1 VDKGIFLHTNTGI
14 LRVLTMTDYGVRE
27 AASKV
32 DSSLTLGELP
42 SVFKLSAPHKS
53 VTSSVKRFVDIIGA
67 IAGLILLAMLF
78 LPVAIAI
85 RIESPGA
92 VLYRQRRYG
101 LQGRPFT
108 LLKFRSM
115 VNDADHLK
123 TLVQNE
129 AEGLIFKN
137 EQDPR
142 ITRTGK
148 LLRRSSLDEVP
159 QFWNVLVGEM
169 SLVGTRPPTHD
180 EVIHYTDR
188 HWQRLNVRPG
198 LTGLWQVSGRS
209 EIKDFEEIVNLDL
222 QYQAQWTPQ
231 YDLQIILRTFGV
243 LLTKSGAF

>member
-1 VDKGIFLHTNTGI
+1 
-14 LRVLTMTDYGVRE
+14 MTDYGVRE
-27 AASKV
+27 VEAKL
-32 DSSLTLGELP
+32 DSPLALGEQP
-42 SVFKLSAPHKS
+42 SVFKFSAPHKS
-53 VTSSVKRFVDIIGA
+53 TTSASKRLIDIVGA
-67 IAGLILLAMLF
+67 IAGLTILAMIF
-78 LPVAIAI
+78 LPLAIAI
-85 RIESPGA
+85 RVESPGS
-92 VLYRQRRYG
+92 VLYKQRRYG

-115 VNDADHLK
+115 VKDADRLK
-123 TLVQNE
+123 ALVQNE

-148 LLRRSSLDEVP
+148 LLRRTSLDEVP

-188 HWQRLNVRPG
+188 HWQRLNVKPG
-198 LTGLWQVSGRS
+198 LTGLWQISGRS

-222 QYQAQWTPQ
+222 QYQAQWTPKF
-231 YDLQIILRTFGV
+231 DLQIILRTFVV
-243 LLTKSGAF
+243 LLTKPGAC

>member
-1 VDKGIFLHTNTGI
+1 
-14 LRVLTMTDYGVRE
+14 MTEYGVRE
-27 AASKV
+27 DASKV
-32 DSSLTLGELP
+32 DPPLALGELP
-42 SVFKLSAPHKS
+42 SVFKFSVPHRS
-53 VTSSVKRFVDIIGA
+53 VTSLLKRLIDIVGA
-67 IAGLILLAMLF
+67 IAGLTILSMIF

-85 RIESPGA
+85 RVESPGK
-92 VLYRQRRYG
+92 VLYKQRRYG

-115 VNDADHLK
+115 VKDADRLK
-123 TLVQNE
+123 ALVHNE

-180 EVIHYTDR
+180 EVIRYTDR
-188 HWQRLNVRPG
+188 HWQRLSVKPG

-209 EIKDFEEIVNLDL
+209 EIKDFEEIINLDL
-222 QYQAQWTPQ
+222 QYQALWTPR
-231 YDLQIILRTFGV
+231 YDLQIILRTFAV
-243 LLTKSGAF
+243 LLTKSGAC

>member
-1 VDKGIFLHTNTGI
+1 
-14 LRVLTMTDYGVRE
+14 MTHYGVSDP
-27 AASKV
+27 ASAI
-32 DSSLTLGELP
+32 SSYLMLGELP
-42 SVFKLSAPHKS
+42 SVFKLLAPHRS
-53 VTSSVKRFVDIIGA
+53 VNSALKRLIDIVGA
-67 IAGLILLAMLF
+67 IAGMMILAMLF
-78 LPVAIAI
+78 LPITIAI
-85 RIESPGA
+85 RAESPGS
-92 VLYRQRRYG
+92 VLYKQTRYG

-115 VNDADHLK
+115 VKDADRLK
-123 TLVQNE
+123 TLVHNE

-142 ITRTGK
+142 ITRIGR
-148 LLRRSSLDEVP
+148 LLRRTSLDEVP

-188 HWQRLNVRPG
+188 HWQRLNVKPG

-209 EIKDFEEIVNLDL
+209 EIKDFEEIVSLDL
-222 QYQAQWTPQ
+222 QYQALWTPT

-243 LLTKSGAF
+243 LLTKSGAC

>member
-1 VDKGIFLHTNTGI
+1 
-14 LRVLTMTDYGVRE
+14 MTEYGVRE
-27 AASKV
+27 DASKV
-32 DSSLTLGELP
+32 DSPLALSELP
-42 SVFKLSAPHKS
+42 SAFKFSVPHRS
-53 VTSSVKRFVDIIGA
+53 VTSLLKRLIDIVGA
-67 IAGLILLAMLF
+67 IAGLTILSMIF

-85 RIESPGA
+85 RVESPGK
-92 VLYRQRRYG
+92 VLYKQRRYG

-115 VNDADHLK
+115 VKDVDRLK
-123 TLVQNE
+123 ALVHNE

-180 EVIHYTDR
+180 EVIRYTDR
-188 HWQRLNVRPG
+188 HWQRLSVKPG

-209 EIKDFEEIVNLDL
+209 EIKDFEEIIDLDL
-222 QYQAQWTPQ
+222 QYQALWTPK
-231 YDLQIILRTFGV
+231 YDLQIILRTFVV
-243 LLTKSGAF
+243 LLTKSGAC